1 MPYDPANFTFS
12 YSSNIQNKQ
21 DPTIL
26 FENTLDRRGNFS
38 YSYTPY
44 VKPLQPF
51 KSLKS
56 RSKHLKVIKD
66 MSINYVPNNISFYTN
81 MSRYYYEQ
89 QLRELGEDGTSTQL
103 PISVSKNFLWDRQFS
118 IQWNLLKSLNMSLA
132 TMTNARIDE
141 PSGVVNKKL
150 FPDEYKAWKDT
161 VMQSIWHLGTPWNYN
176 QTFNASFDVP
186 LSKIPC

>member
-21 DPTIL
+21 EDPTIL

-66 MSINYVPNNISFYTN
+66 I
-81 MSRYYYEQ
+81 
-89 QLRELGEDGTSTQL
+89 
-103 PISVSKNFLWDRQFS
+103 
-118 IQWNLLKSLNMSLA
+118 
-132 TMTNARIDE
+132 
-141 PSGVVNKKL
+141 
-150 FPDEYKAWKDT
+150 EY
-161 VMQSIWHLGTPWNYN
+161 
-176 QTFNASFDVP
+176 
-186 LSKIPC
+186 